1 MKKESALCLSVLLIA
16 LLSFSCSSR
25 AVLVMEGGSPELKGA
40 VTRLAAE
47 YSKKGGLSISALDAK
62 ASAQGALIAIGWEF
76 PGQGVVARQVRI
88 PASSLREAG
97 FATAQSFIE
106 GEDALSRVPLLW
118 DAWGLGGSASR
129 LASLN
134 GDKAFSWKDRADI
147 AAARLSILA
156 PGGEAGTRQ
165 ALFWLSDVALPGKSV
180 ISDLMTGRAFAA
192 GAPNKAFFES
202 YAVLERDKA
211 LFPGT
216 LHYRTADVSDG
227 ASRSANVL
235 VMGSYSWQRTLPSE
249 EARGFKPLVYTQEG
263 GYAMPVALLAGRV
276 EGKGRAAKRAA
287 DFLLWLC
294 QPEQQ
299 RALSEASGLMA
310 CNFNAP
316 NLDVQA
322 ASCREV
328 ATGAS
333 AIVLID
339 PEPSGPLDERWDS
352 LLGAVLSRS
361 SEWERV
367 LSEFGAPGK

>member
-1 MKKESALCLSVLLIA
+1 MLCLAA
-16 LLSFSCSSR
+16 LFAASLSSCSSR
-25 AVLVMEGGSPELKGA
+25 AVLVMEGGSPELKRA
-40 VTRLAAE
+40 VARLAAE
-47 YSKKGGLSISALDAK
+47 YSKRGGLSISALSAK
-62 ASAQGALIAIGWEF
+62 AAGRGAVITIGWEF
-76 PGQGVVARQVRI
+76 PGQETSARQFRV
-88 PASSLREAG
+88 PAASIHKAKFG
-97 FATAQSFIE
+97 TAQSLVE
-106 GEDALSRVPLLW
+106 SGEAFTMLPLLW
-118 DAWGLGGSASR
+118 DAWGIGGSASR

-134 GDKAFSWKDRADI
+134 DDKTFSWKDRAGI
-147 AAARLSILA
+147 VAARLLILA

-165 ALFWLSDVALPGKSV
+165 ALFWLSDAALPGKADV
-180 ISDLMTGRAFAA
+180 SDLMTGRAFAA

-202 YAVLERDKA
+202 FAALERDKA

-216 LHYRTADVSDG
+216 LHYRAADVSNG

-249 EARGFKPLVYTQEG
+249 EARGFRPLVYMQEG

-299 RALSEASGLMA
+299 RALSETSGLMA

-322 ASCREV
+322 ANCRDV

-339 PEPSGPLDERWDS
+339 PEPSGPLGERWDS
-352 LLGAVLSRS
+352 LLWALLSRS

-367 LSEFGAPGK
+367 LSEFGAQGK

>member
-1 MKKESALCLSVLLIA
+1 V
-16 LLSFSCSSR
+16 
-25 AVLVMEGGSPELKGA
+25 
-40 VTRLAAE
+40 VT
-47 YSKKGGLSISALDAK
+47 
-62 ASAQGALIAIGWEF
+62 IGWEF
-76 PGQGVVARQVRI
+76 PGQETSARQFRI
-88 PASSLREAG
+88 PAASLRQAG
-97 FATAQSFIE
+97 FGTAQGFVEGGESFIR
-106 GEDALSRVPLLW
+106 LPLLW

-165 ALFWLSDVALPGKSV
+165 ALFWLSDAALPEKAAM
-180 ISDLMTGRAFAA
+180 SDLMTGRASMTA
-192 GAPNKAFFES
+192 APNKAFFAS
-202 YAVLERDKA
+202 FAALGSDKA

-216 LHYRTADVSDG
+216 LHYRAADVSNG
-227 ASRSANVL
+227 ASRSANAL

-249 EARGFKPLVYTQEG
+249 EARWFRPLAYTQEG

-322 ASCREV
+322 ARCREA

-339 PEPSGPLDERWDS
+339 PEPSRPLEKSWDS
-352 LLGAVLSRS
+352 LLWALLSRS

>member
-1 MKKESALCLSVLLIA
+1 MAYFAALLAA
-16 LLSFSCSSR
+16 LLSSCSSR

-47 YSKKGGLSISALDAK
+47 YSKKSGLSISAPEAK
-62 ASAQGALIAIGWEF
+62 AGGQGAVITLGWEF
-76 PGQGVVARQVRI
+76 PGQEISAGRFRI
-88 PASSLREAG
+88 PASSLRQAG
-97 FATAQSFIE
+97 FGTAQSLLE
-106 GEDALSRVPLLW
+106 GGESYVRLPLLW

-134 GDKAFSWKDRADI
+134 GDKAFSWKDRAGV
-147 AAARLSILA
+147 ATARLSILA

-165 ALFWLSDVALPGKSV
+165 ALFWLSDASLPENAAM
-180 ISDLMTGRAFAA
+180 SDLMTGRASVTAP
-192 GAPNKAFFES
+192 PNKALFASF
-202 YAVLERDKA
+202 AALERDGV

-216 LHYRTADVSDG
+216 LHYRAADVANG
-227 ASRSANVL
+227 ASRSANAL
-235 VMGSYSWQRTLPSE
+235 VMGNYSWQRSLPSG
-249 EARGFKPLVYTQEG
+249 EARGFTPLVYTQEG

-287 DFLLWLC
+287 DFLLWLSR
-294 QPEQQ
+294 PEQQ

-322 ASCREV
+322 ARCRET

-339 PEPSGPLDERWDS
+339 PEPSGVVEKRWDS
-352 LLGAVLSRS
+352 LLWTLLSQS

-367 LSEFGAPGK
+367 LSEFGVSGK